1 MMIPIPRRG
10 HLRRVEGE
18 AGLARCRCVE
28 DVRITAKQDQ
38 LLEPLPEAGS
48 YLGFI
53 FARAATAA
61 ARDAAV
67 RGGARAPVVRDR
79 RRRSAV
85 RPA

>member
-1 MMIPIPRRG
+1 MMMPIPRRG

-18 AGLARCRCVE
+18 AEARAVALV
-28 DVRITAKQDQ
+28 DDIRITAKQDQ

-48 YLGFI
+48 YLGFV

-61 ARDAAV
+61 EATRAVRDAH
-67 RGGARAPVVRDR
+67 ARLSFVIDAPIGL
-79 RRRSAV
+79 